1 MASATKLFDTKTAAE
16 RLKVSER
23 RVRVFCEEG
32 RLGMRLGGRWVMTG
46 AELRTFRPQPSGWPK
61 GRKRKR
67 RLSGR

>member
-1 MASATKLFDTKTAAE
+1 MPPATKLFDTKTAAE

-32 RLGMRLGGRWVMTG
+32 RLGMRLGGRWVMTD
-46 AELRTFRPQPSGWPK
+46 AELRLFKPHPSGWPK

-67 RLSGR
+67 RSSGR